1 MKKEKKEIK
10 GDQVEVEITPMDLME
25 MIGSKID
32 QRRIYLFGPVDTE
45 SILSVIESIHFLEQK
60 DKNQDIELYINSDG
74 GYVDDC
80 FALIDVMDVSPCD
93 IKVVV
98 LGRAASAACLI
109 ASNGTQ
115 GKRYSG
121 RNAEFMYHES
131 TGDLPPVRP
140 SEMKYWKEEMT
151 RIENKCNRIFSRN
164 TGQSLKIIN
173 DMFSNRHLDR
183 WMIPLEAKK
192 FGIIDKILPVKKR
205 INNKENKED
214 GE

>member
-1 MKKEKKEIK
+1 MNKKRKKDNID
-10 GDQVEVEITPMDLME
+10 DQLEVEITQLDLME
-25 MIGSKID
+25 MIGAKID
-32 QRRIYLFGPVDTE
+32 QREIYLFGPVDTNG
-45 SILSVIESIHFLEQK
+45 ILSVIESIHFLEKK
-60 DKNQDIELYINSDG
+60 DQDRDIELYINSDG

-80 FALIDVMDVSPCD
+80 FALIDVMDASPCD
-93 IKVVV
+93 IKVIV

-109 ASNGTQ
+109 ASNGTY

-121 RNAEFMYHES
+121 RNAEFMYHEP
-131 TGDLPPVRP
+131 TGDLPPVRL

-183 WMIPLEAKK
+183 WMVPLEAKK
-192 FGIIDKILPVKKR
+192 FGIIDKILPIKKR
-205 INNKENKED
+205 VNKKIIEIE
-214 GE
+214 E